1 MNFEEAEKALDSY
14 FLLKVSKVIEILV
27 FYCEC
32 FGKRNRS
39 RAVELALKQ
48 KLDMDD
54 AIQYAVALSLNAE
67 SIISFDKHLMV
78 SKYLEKNLSS

>member
-1 MNFEEAEKALDSY
+1 
-14 FLLKVSKVIEILV
+14 
-27 FYCEC
+27 
-32 FGKRNRS
+32 
-39 RAVELALKQ
+39 VELALKQ